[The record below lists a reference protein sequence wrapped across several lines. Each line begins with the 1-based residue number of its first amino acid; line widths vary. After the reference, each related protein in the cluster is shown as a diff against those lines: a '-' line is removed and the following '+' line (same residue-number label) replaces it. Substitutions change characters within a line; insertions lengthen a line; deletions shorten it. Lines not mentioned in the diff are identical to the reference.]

1 MHLLVFAVTAFITP
15 NLANSYSLQY
25 EENRID
31 AESEYVKYQDI
42 YKAFNI
48 TPDFYWLFGFNF
60 HSKHTENKS
69 CVYFDV
75 ETLNEEGMNYS
86 SNFIRYGTS
95 DKIEYIGQFYSTTYK
110 NMSVD
115 QKRDRHNSLYA
126 RTKSGTW
133 VPMNYTLIY
142 SDYQN
147 CSIFRVLQA
156 ESGYGCMVLLTNAAA
171 YIGMPNACKQL
182 YKNACAKYHH
192 DKFENVFNNTCH
204 RTNLNVS
211 HCRK

>member
-15 NLANSYSLQY
+15 ILANSYSLQY

-31 AESEYVKYQDI
+31 AESEYVQYQDI
-42 YKAFNI
+42 YKAFNNI
-48 TPDFYWLFGFNF
+48 PDFYWLFGFNF
-60 HSKHTENKS
+60 HSTHTVNKS

-75 ETLNEEGMNYS
+75 ETLTEEGMNYS
-86 SNFIRYGTS
+86 SNFIRFGMR
-95 DKIEYIGQFYSTTYK
+95 DKIEYIGKFYSTKYK

-115 QKRDRHNSLYA
+115 QERDRHNSLYA
-126 RTKSGTW
+126 HTKLGTW

-142 SDYQN
+142 SDYRN

-156 ESGYGCMVLLTNAAA
+156 ESGYGCMVLLTNATA
-171 YIGMPNACKQL
+171 YTGMPDACQRL
-182 YKNACAKYHH
+182 FTNACAKYHS
-192 DKFENVFNNTCH
+192 FENVFNNTCR